1 MADHSGLR
9 HVLVT
14 EAGLLPPQVRS
25 NRVLLDVNELLAEP
39 DDQAPLPMVRGEDL
53 AYVLYTSGS
62 TGKPKGVGITHR
74 NLVNFLL
81 SMSREP
87 GFGADDVLCAVTT
100 LSFDIAGLELY
111 LPLIVGAR
119 LVIATEEEHHEP
131 QPLWDLV
138 ARSGCNVLQTTPS
151 LLRLLMDSG
160 RDNEVRDLRLF
171 VGGEALP
178 LEVAN
183 NLAGRCREFWNLYG
197 PTETTI
203 WSTVARIRPGLTE
216 VPLGKPIAN
225 TRIYVLDARGE
236 PQLPGLIGEIW
247 IGGDGVADGY
257 LHQPELTAERFLAD
271 PFAGG
276 DARMYRTGDLGSWRD
291 GVLYFN
297 GRVDNQIKIRGYRIE
312 PGDIEAAADA
322 YAGVRECVVV
332 AHRFGDNDVRLVLY
346 AVVDGDRADVARSL
360 REHLRARLP
369 AYMLPQHVELL
380 DALPKTPNGKID
392 RKALP
397 EPSAAGA
404 VGHSAATAS
413 APALANPR
421 EAYLAAVWGDLIG
434 ASDIRRSDNF
444 FDVGGHSLLAV
455 EFANRVQR
463 ETGVRI
469 PLLDVA
475 TSTLA
480 ALAATL
486 PEMNA
491 AASTGNASL
500 GARLRRLFGIK

>member
-1 MADHSGLR
+1 
-9 HVLVT
+9 
-14 EAGLLPPQVRS
+14 
-25 NRVLLDVNELLAEP
+25 
-39 DDQAPLPMVRGEDL
+39 
-53 AYVLYTSGS
+53 
-62 TGKPKGVGITHR
+62 
-74 NLVNFLL
+74 
-81 SMSREP
+81 
-87 GFGADDVLCAVTT
+87 
-100 LSFDIAGLELY
+100 
-111 LPLIVGAR
+111 
-119 LVIATEEEHHEP
+119 
-131 QPLWDLV
+131 
-138 ARSGCNVLQTTPS
+138 
-151 LLRLLMDSG
+151 
-160 RDNEVRDLRLF
+160 
-171 VGGEALP
+171 
-178 LEVAN
+178 
-183 NLAGRCREFWNLYG
+183 
-197 PTETTI
+197 
-203 WSTVARIRPGLTE
+203 
-216 VPLGKPIAN
+216 
-225 TRIYVLDARGE
+225 
-236 PQLPGLIGEIW
+236 
-247 IGGDGVADGY
+247 
-257 LHQPELTAERFLAD
+257 
-271 PFAGG
+271 
-276 DARMYRTGDLGSWRD
+276 
-291 GVLYFN
+291 VLYFN